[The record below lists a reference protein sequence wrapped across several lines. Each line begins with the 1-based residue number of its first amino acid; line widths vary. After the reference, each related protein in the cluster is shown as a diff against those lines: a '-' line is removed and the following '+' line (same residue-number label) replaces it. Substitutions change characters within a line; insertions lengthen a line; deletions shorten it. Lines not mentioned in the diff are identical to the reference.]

1 MATYNIDTIVPGQGT
16 TVTSVLSGTEAELL
30 VQPNNKLTSKL
41 SGTAAANPSNNYRMR
56 GYDTT
61 LTTTVYWTAT
71 SVDSTGA
78 QYTGP
83 GPLTNITIVHIL
95 S

>member
-1 MATYNIDTIVPGQGT
+1 MATFAIDNIVAGQLT
-16 TVTSVLSGTEAELL
+16 TSLTALAGVSGELL
-30 VQPNNKLTSKL
+30 PQPNNKITAAF
-41 SGTAAANPSNNYRMR
+41 SGTALVTPTNNYRMR

>member
-1 MATYNIDTIVPGQGT
+1 MATFAIDNIVTGQTTISLS
-16 TVTSVLSGTEAELL
+16 VTAGVSGELL
-30 VQPNNKLTSKL
+30 SQPNPRITAAF
-41 SGTAAANPSNNYRMR
+41 SGTALVTPTNNYRMR
-56 GYDTT
+56 GYDNT